1 MKNREKA
8 LKWWKNLDEHPILT
22 NAKQKEL
29 ADVYYPN
36 RIVSSL
42 TGREIEN
49 IFDFEVNKSYSDL
62 KMYFDFSE
70 GVPLSDD
77 EMKDFIKDAIHRV
90 IKESQIKSER
100 GEWFA
105 TASTG
110 NFKVFV
116 EMYEGENRYNIEVS
130 VTTNYKHDSIDL
142 KL

>member
-1 MKNREKA
+1 MKNREIA
-8 LKWWKNLDEHPILT
+8 LKWWKSLGACPTLT
-22 NAKQKEL
+22 HAKQKEL
-29 ADVYYPN
+29 SNIYYPN

-49 IFDFEVNKSYSDL
+49 IYEFEVNKSNSDL
-62 KMYFDFSE
+62 KMYFDFSD
-70 GVPLSDD
+70 GIPLSKG
-77 EMKDFIKDAIHRV
+77 EMEDYIKDTIHRV
-90 IKESQIKSER
+90 IKKSQTNSEW

-105 TASTG
+105 TTSIG

-116 EMYEGENRYNIEVS
+116 EMYEGENKYNIEVS

>member
-1 MKNREKA
+1 MKKREKA
-8 LKWWKNLDEHPILT
+8 LKWWKNLDENPILT
-22 NAKQKEL
+22 NVKQKEL

-49 IFDFEVNKSYSDL
+49 IFDFEVNKSYLDL

-70 GVPLSDD
+70 GVSLSDD
-77 EMKDFIKDAIHRV
+77 EMKRFIKDAIHRV
-90 IKESQIKSER
+90 IKKSQTNSEW

-105 TASTG
+105 TTSIG

-116 EMYEGENRYNIEVS
+116 EMYEGENKYNIEVS